1 MEMFFEGG
9 LVGGGGGG
17 GGNGGGVV
25 CKNIARKWGE
35 KRSKS

>member
-35 KRSKS
+35 KRRKS